1 MKQVMMVKFDSPKWR
16 KVDEYKVA
24 NPFVDVGFRQ
34 VKDVVDLRVFDLLNI
49 SRINSGIKLLKGF
62 NDLQTKFPSLAIEWS
77 DKNLP
82 LTPDAVNEKSTKNVW
97 WKCRTCGYEWKAV
110 VKARVKGGMCP
121 VCAERAVL
129 PGYND
134 LGTTDPHLLSEW
146 DFEKN
151 SKWTPSNVSR
161 NSMKVVWWKCGA
173 GHSYRAKITDRTI
186 EQKGCPQC
194 EAEFQQALP
203 QMLIMM
209 YGAQNGITVKSN
221 SDSELGMR
229 LVAYL
234 PELHCAVDIA
244 GATVTEKREQSVKAH
259 ICQSNRLG
267 YYLIKRTADTSQ
279 MAAVIKTLF
288 IRNHIYLHTDSEK
301 DVQVLRERF
310 LEWKNRNACKLNGK
324 Y

>member
-1 MKQVMMVKFDSPKWR
+1 MITVVKRFGYLSKSLGFFSGGSSPSSGSPPTISFSRLSTLSRALSSFIRSKTR
-16 KVDEYKVA
+16 
-24 NPFVDVGFRQ
+24 
-34 VKDVVDLRVFDLLNI
+34 I
-49 SRINSGIKLLKGF
+49 SRIKLLKGF
-62 NDLQTKFPSLAIEWS
+62 NDLKTKYPSLAAEWS
-77 DKNLP
+77 EKNLP

-129 PGYND
+129 QGYND

-146 DFEKN
+146 DYEKN

-209 YGAQNGITVKSN
+209 YSIFKVREVFALTNQLGNFFRFVRSFFEIFQKIFFDHLSGIK
-221 SDSELGMR
+221 
-229 LVAYL
+229 
-234 PELHCAVDIA
+234 
-244 GATVTEKREQSVKAH
+244 
-259 ICQSNRLG
+259 
-267 YYLIKRTADTSQ
+267 
-279 MAAVIKTLF
+279 
-288 IRNHIYLHTDSEK
+288 
-301 DVQVLRERF
+301 
-310 LEWKNRNACKLNGK
+310 
-324 Y
+324 